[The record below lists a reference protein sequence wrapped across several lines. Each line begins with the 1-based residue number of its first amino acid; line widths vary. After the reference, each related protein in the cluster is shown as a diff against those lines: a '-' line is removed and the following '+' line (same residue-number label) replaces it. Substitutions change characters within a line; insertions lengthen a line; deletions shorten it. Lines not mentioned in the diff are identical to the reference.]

1 MGRSDGVWNLWLR
14 RMNSVD
20 DRRITHAK
28 CNDVSPSWESDS
40 RTLLLASDC
49 GCALGLTA
57 LYRQRVLP

>member
-20 DRRITHAK
+20 DKRITHAK

-40 RTLLLASDC
+40 RTLLLAV
-49 GCALGLTA
+49 TA
-57 LYRQRVLP
+57 DAH